1 MIITDSRTTSMAPVI
16 GMDVVVKSWG
26 RQKGTI
32 RLISATG
39 KTIYV
44 SHEVCIE
51 GSKDIVLTSEEAK
64 YGKGYFSYPD
74 KLGFRTF
81 AWKFTKKADG
91 LWMHGT
97 HGRMHRPRR

>member
-1 MIITDSRTTSMAPVI
+1 MIITDSRTTSMAPVV

-32 RLISATG
+32 RLISASG

-44 SHEVCIE
+44 SLEVCIE

-74 KLGFRTF
+74 KLGIR
-81 AWKFTKKADG
+81 ALGD
-91 LWMHGT
+91 GT